1 MRRKEMTKLPCAP
14 LHVDLL
20 DESKSHLIFLMMI
33 KINNIAAS
41 PHPPNCAPWLKIT
54 LKINLKS
61 LSKLNPGGTAISAQS
76 QRLHSLNN
84 FAGDDEI
91 TSY

>member
-1 MRRKEMTKLPCAP
+1 MRGKEMTKLACAP

-33 KINNIAAS
+33 KINNIAAFFS
-41 PHPPNCAPWLKIT
+41 PHCARWLKIT

>member
-1 MRRKEMTKLPCAP
+1 MTKLACAP

-20 DESKSHLIFLMMI
+20 DESKSHLIFLMMM
-33 KINNIAAS
+33 KINNIAPPL
-41 PHPPNCAPWLKIT
+41 PHCAPWLKIT